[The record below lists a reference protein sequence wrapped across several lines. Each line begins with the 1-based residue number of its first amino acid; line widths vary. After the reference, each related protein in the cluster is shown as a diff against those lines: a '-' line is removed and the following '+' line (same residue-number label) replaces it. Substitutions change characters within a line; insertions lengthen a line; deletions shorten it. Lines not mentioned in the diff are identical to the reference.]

1 MTYEEIVAYTKN
13 VVAAADL
20 KAYKGHLAAQ
30 INITGEGEGAFYI
43 ELNDGTAAV
52 EPYEYFDRD
61 VILQST
67 VGVFADIL
75 DGKKYPQEALDNNEL
90 AVIGDA
96 EKALELVEILKK
108 KPAAKKAPA
117 KKAEAKPAAK
127 KAPAKK
133 AEAKPAVKKAEPVKK
148 AEAKPAAKKAEPVK
162 KAEAKPAAKK
172 AEPVKKAEA
181 KPAAKKAE
189 PVKKA
194 EVKPVTAETKKAAVA
209 TAKKNVAKKATK

>member
-1 MTYEEIVAYTKN
+1 MTYEEIVAYTKK

-67 VGVFADIL
+67 VSVFTDIL

-108 KPAAKKAPA
+108 KPAAKKA
-117 KKAEAKPAAK
+117 EAKPAAK
-127 KAPAKK
+127 KAPA
-133 AEAKPAVKKAEPVKK
+133 KK

-189 PVKKA
+189 HVKKA
-194 EVKPVTAETKKAAVA
+194 EVKPATAETKKAAVA
-209 TAKKNVAKKATK
+209 TAKKNVAKKVTK